1 MKKII
6 AGLVILLA
14 STASFAGT
22 YECIGYL
29 DNVKI
34 GPAVKVNASK
44 TPIAE
49 DKSYDR
55 MTKAKVKVD
64 YVRCKK
70 VK

>member
-22 YECIGYL
+22 YECKGYL
-29 DNVKI
+29 DNVQV
-34 GPAVKVNASK
+34 GPAVKVNATK

-55 MTKAKVKVD
+55 MTKGGVKLD

-70 VK
+70 IK

>member
-1 MKKII
+1 MKKLIV
-6 AGLVILLA
+6 GLVLMLVT
-14 STASFAGT
+14 SVSFAGK

-29 DNVKI
+29 DNVQV
-34 GPAVKVNASK
+34 GFVVKVNASK

-55 MTKAKVKVD
+55 MTKEGIKLD